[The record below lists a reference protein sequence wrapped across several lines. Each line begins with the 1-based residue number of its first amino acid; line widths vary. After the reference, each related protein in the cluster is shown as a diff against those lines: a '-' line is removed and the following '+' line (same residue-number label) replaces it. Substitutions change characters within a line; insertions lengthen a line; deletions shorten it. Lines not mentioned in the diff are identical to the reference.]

1 MSILS
6 QLSDMISQKPKV
18 WYCDLPECTGD
29 PHYGAW
35 WCDHPIVSDEHT
47 KHCRHARTDQKVP
60 QGDDWTV
67 WLYLA
72 GRGTGKTRSASEYIT
87 WMVMTNQAKRI
98 ALVGRTPADVRDIM
112 IEGESGLVNIGALRG
127 FEPKWESSKRRLTWP
142 NGAIATS
149 YSAEVANQL
158 RGPEHDLAWGD
169 ETAAWKDA
177 IKGDVLDTSWNNLK
191 LGLRLGQHPKAI
203 VTTTPKNVK
212 LIKEIKNHRRTAI
225 STASTYTN
233 LKNLSSNFKEDV
245 IDSYEGTRIGR
256 QELMGELLED
266 MEGALWKL
274 AQIDSLRVSPSLP
287 LQLVQIVVA
296 VDPSGGDKAT
306 SDEVGI
312 IVVGKDSDGHGYVL
326 EDLSGRYSPSK
337 WAQVAMQ
344 AYETWQANKIVAEV
358 NYGGDMVENTLRSQ
372 HYYGMFEKVRASRGK
387 QQRAE
392 PVAALYGDPSNPDTW
407 LTKGKVHHVGSFPKL
422 EDEMTAWTPESN
434 TSPNRLDA
442 MVWGFTALNLK
453 ANSSTGYLQY
463 LANNT
468 KKEIGSTKNQP
479 TCKHFWRLER
489 CLYCNITFAE
499 YEIENQ
505 ENQIDDDAK

>member
-1 MSILS
+1 MSLLGELS
-6 QLSDMISQKPKV
+6 NLISQKPKV
-18 WYCDLPECTGD
+18 WYCGLAECAGD

-35 WCDHPIVSDEHT
+35 WCDHPIDSDQHD
-47 KHCRHARTDQKVP
+47 KHCRHARTDQMVP
-60 QGDDWTV
+60 EGDNWTV

-72 GRGTGKTRSASEYIT
+72 GRGTGKTRSASEYVT
-87 WMVMTNQAKRI
+87 EMVKQGKARRI

-149 YSAEVANQL
+149 YSAEVPNQL
-158 RGPEHDLAWGD
+158 RGPEHDLVWGD
-169 ETAAWKDA
+169 ETAAWRDA

-212 LIKEIKNHRRTAI
+212 LIKEIKNHRRTVI

-233 LKNLSSNFKEDV
+233 LKNLSANFKEDV

-274 AQIDSLRVSPSLP
+274 AQIDALRISPSLP
-287 LQLVQIVVA
+287 LELVQIIVA
-296 VDPSGGDKAT
+296 VDPSGGDRVT

-312 IVVGKDSDGHGYVL
+312 VVVGKDKDGHGYVL

-337 WAQVAMQ
+337 WAQVAIK
-344 AYETWQANKIVAEV
+344 AYEDWQANKIVAEI
-358 NYGGDMVENTLRSQ
+358 NFGGDMVENTLRAEK
-372 HYYGMFEKVRASRGK
+372 YVGAFEKVRASRGK

-392 PVAALYGDPSNPDTW
+392 PIATLYGDPTNPDTW
-407 LTKGKVHHVGSFPKL
+407 LTKGRIHHVGSFPKL

-442 MVWGFTALNLK
+442 MVWGFTALK
-453 ANSSTGYLQY
+453 FKPNSSEGYMQY
-463 LANNT
+463 LAGIKNSSIE
-468 KKEIGSTKNQP
+468 KKKVLS
-479 TCKHFWRLER
+479 TCKHFWRNEY
-489 CLYCNITFAE
+489 CLYCNIQLKDIEESAE
-499 YEIENQ
+499 
-505 ENQIDDDAK
+505 A